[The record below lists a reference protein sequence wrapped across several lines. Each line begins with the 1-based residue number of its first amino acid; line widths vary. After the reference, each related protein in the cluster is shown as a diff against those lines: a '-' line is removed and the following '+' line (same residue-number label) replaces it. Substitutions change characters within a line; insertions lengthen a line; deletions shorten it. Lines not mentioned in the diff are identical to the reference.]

1 MRILICDAE
10 HMISE
15 QVTQYLQEYFL
26 SKKYEMPELVTFS
39 DGNALLADTGRKDIV
54 FLDTELPGFDGI
66 EAGRELKKAAPNV
79 LLFIISSDMQYLD
92 DAMRMNAYRYL
103 SKPLDKNRLFEN
115 MEDAMKSYYLLN
127 SAITIENKGVVTTI
141 PEADIIFI
149 EAQLRTTVVHTVSGR
164 YSAEKTIHSWTKTLH
179 SGSFFQTHKS
189 YIVNMKYVLQ
199 FDQGTITFYAG
210 RENAYLSRRKF
221 NQFKEAYFAYMENAP
236 E

>member
-115 MEDAMKSYYLLN
+115 MEDAMKSHYLLN
-127 SAITIENKGVVTTI
+127 SAVAIENKGFVTTI

-149 EAQLRTTVVHTVSGR
+149 EAQLRTTVVHTVSGE
-164 YSAEKTIHSWTKTLH
+164 YTAEKTIRSWIENLN
-179 SGSFFQTHKS
+179 SGAFYQTHKS
-189 YIVNMKYVLQ
+189 YIVNMKYVAQ
-199 FDQGTITFYAG
+199 FGQGTISFHG
-210 RENAYLSRRKF
+210 CQENAYLSRRKF
-221 NQFKEAYFAYMENAP
+221 NQFKKAYFAYVENVAD
-236 E
+236 